1 MIKFLKIYR
10 GLKLIILNAIHFRL
24 ILVGIKISYLLLTNI
39 FTKFLFLKFKNRI
52 VTNNFFNY
60 TKKFKLSRN
69 YFKHNSAIWFEI
81 FKKNNL
87 LNKDVSILE
96 IGSFEGMSVL
106 FFDKYLKVKN
116 LYSVDFKK
124 NENFLYNIRDLRNI
138 NFFNMKSDDFFKKNL
153 NVNFDIIYVD
163 GSHYSVDV
171 FNDLINSD
179 KLLNKNGILLIDDL
193 LLDVGIRKNGY
204 KFYEEVMGGVFLFL
218 KKKKNYK
225 FLYTGHQLI
234 LKKI

>member
-1 MIKFLKIYR
+1 MIKFLKIFR

-24 ILVGIKISYLLLTNI
+24 FLVGLKLSFLLLINF
-39 FTKFLFLKFKNRI
+39 FTKFLFLKFKNRN
-52 VTNNFFNY
+52 VANDFFNY
-60 TKKFKLSRN
+60 TKKFKLSQN
-69 YFKHNSAIWFEI
+69 YFKHNPSIWYEI

-87 LNKDVSILE
+87 LHQDTNILE

-106 FFDKYLKVKN
+106 FFEKYLKIKN
-116 LYSVDFKK
+116 LYSVDLEK
-124 NENFLYNIRDLRNI
+124 NENFLYNIRNLKNI
-138 NFFNMKSDDFFKKNL
+138 NFFNMTSNNFFKKKL
-153 NVNFDIIYVD
+153 DMDFDIIYVD
-163 GSHYSVDV
+163 GSHHSIDV

-179 KLLNKNGILLIDDL
+179 LLLKKDGILVIDDL
-193 LLDVGIRKNGY
+193 LLDVGIRRKGY

-218 KKKKNYK
+218 KQKKNYK

>member
-1 MIKFLKIYR
+1 MTKFLKIYR
-10 GLKLIILNAIHFRL
+10 GLKLIILNTIHFRL
-24 ILVGIKISYLLLTNI
+24 ILVGLKLSCLLLINI
-39 FTKFLFLKFKNRI
+39 FTKFLFLKYKNRNI
-52 VTNNFFNY
+52 TNNFFDY

-69 YFKHNSAIWFEI
+69 YFKHNPAIWFEI

-87 LNKDVSILE
+87 LNKDMNILE

-106 FFDKYLKVKN
+106 FFDRYLRIKN

-124 NENFLYNIRDLRNI
+124 NENFLYNIKDLKNI
-138 NFFNMKSDDFFKKNL
+138 NFFNVKSDDFFKKKL
-153 NVNFDIIYVD
+153 DINFDIIYID
-163 GSHYSVDV
+163 GSHYSIDV

-179 KLLNKNGILLIDDL
+179 LLLKKDGILLIDDL
-193 LLDVGIRKNGY
+193 LLDIGIRKDGY

-218 KKKKNYK
+218 KKMKNYK

-234 LKKI
+234 LKKG

>member
-24 ILVGIKISYLLLTNI
+24 ILVGLKISYLLLTNI

-52 VTNNFFNY
+52 ITNNFFNY

-69 YFKHNSAIWFEI
+69 YFKHNPAIWFEI

-87 LNKDVSILE
+87 LNKDINILE

-106 FFDKYLKVKN
+106 FFDRYLKVKN

-124 NENFLYNIRDLRNI
+124 NDNFLYNISGLKNI
-138 NFFNMKSDDFFKKNL
+138 NFFNMKSDDFFKKKL
-153 NVNFDIIYVD
+153 DINFDVIYVD
-163 GSHYSVDV
+163 GSHYSIDV
-171 FNDLINSD
+171 FNDLTNSD
-179 KLLNKNGILLIDDL
+179 LLLKKGGILIIDDL
-193 LLDVGIRKNGY
+193 LLDFSIRKEGY
-204 KFYEEVMGGVFLFL
+204 KFYEEVMGGIFLFL
-218 KKKKNYK
+218 KDKRNYK

>member
-1 MIKFLKIYR
+1 MKFL
-10 GLKLIILNAIHFRL
+10 
-24 ILVGIKISYLLLTNI
+24 
-39 FTKFLFLKFKNRI
+39 
-52 VTNNFFNY
+52 
-60 TKKFKLSRN
+60 
-69 YFKHNSAIWFEI
+69 
-81 FKKNNL
+81 KKNNL
-87 LNKDVSILE
+87 LNKDINILE

-124 NENFLYNIRDLRNI
+124 NENFLHNISGLRNI

-171 FNDLINSD
+171 FNDLMNSD

-193 LLDVGIRKNGY
+193 LLDVGIRKNG
-204 KFYEEVMGGVFLFL
+204 
-218 KKKKNYK
+218 
-225 FLYTGHQLI
+225 
-234 LKKI
+234 